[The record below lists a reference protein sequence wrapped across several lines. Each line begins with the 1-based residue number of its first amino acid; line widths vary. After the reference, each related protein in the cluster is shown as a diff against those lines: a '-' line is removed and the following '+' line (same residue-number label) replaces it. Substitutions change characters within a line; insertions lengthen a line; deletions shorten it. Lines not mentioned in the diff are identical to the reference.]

1 MENKTARLGLIALG
15 LLVVVVGSIWL
26 IQRNRKGEEEIRP
39 EIVLEESKMMPA
51 PSLIPAMTEVE
62 KAAIDAVFAR
72 EGAQMTLLSDVIG
85 GSSVGTAWRALA
97 EGKFYH
103 KVEASS
109 LPALEKGFFYEGWL
123 VGPDGFFSTGRMA
136 VIEGTGK
143 LYYQAAED
151 KSLFTGVVIT
161 LEPEDGNAEPDK
173 HVLEGSF

>member
-15 LLVVVVGSIWL
+15 LLVVIIGSIWL

-39 EIVLEESKMMPA
+39 EIVLEESKMMPT
-51 PSLIPAMTEVE
+51 PSLMPAMTDEE
-62 KAAIDAVFAR
+62 KAAIDSVFER
-72 EGAQMTLLSDVIG
+72 VGAQMTLLSDVTG
-85 GSSVGTAWRALA
+85 GSAVGTAWRALA

-103 KVEASS
+103 KVEAST

-136 VIEGTGK
+136 VIEGAGL
-143 LYYQAAED
+143 LYYQVDED
-151 KSLFTGVVIT
+151 KSVFTGVVIT
-161 LEPEDGNAEPDK
+161 LEPEDGNSGPDK

>member
-15 LLVVVVGSIWL
+15 LLVVIVGSIWL
-26 IQRNRKGEEEIRP
+26 IKSNRKGEEEIRP

-51 PSLIPAMTEVE
+51 PSLMPAMTDEE
-62 KAAIDAVFAR
+62 KVAIDSVFAR
-72 EGAQMTLLSDVIG
+72 EGKQMTLLSDVT
-85 GSSVGTAWRALA
+85 GSASVGTAWRALV

-103 KVEASS
+103 KVEASA

-136 VIEGTGK
+136 VIEGSGK
-143 LYYQAAED
+143 LYYQADED
-151 KSLFTGVVIT
+151 KSSFTGVVIT
-161 LEPEDGNAEPDK
+161 LEPEDGNAGPDK